1 MDNRENIIL
10 CITEGERLDPRILNH
25 LKNIFGFENV
35 KVFPICLNI
44 YNLYQKLTE
53 DNSFD
58 AEFIDTFMLIKEISK
73 GQRNSYNDELLS
85 LERDQI
91 SEIFLF
97 FDYDGHDTLVE
108 KHPNCLSKMLS
119 LFNNETEHGKLYV
132 SYPMIESYKHPIDA
146 TNNIVDI
153 YSDTHYKTFVS
164 KICDKKLN
172 NLSKLL
178 KEDWLNISILHMKS
192 TNHLFNNSFDFPNS
206 YSDTIEMTQE
216 KIYNQQQKYIV
227 NQKISII
234 NAFPWFLLEYLG
246 TTFFQ
251 ECNDHNK
258 QSPTMTKAPSFVP
271 IN

>member
-119 LFNNETEHGKLYV
+119 LFNNETELEGYEAGHGQPSFDKQFVRNWLLANPDSDYDLPQDV
-132 SYPMIESYKHPIDA
+132 ID
-146 TNNIVDI
+146 
-153 YSDTHYKTFVS
+153 KTIA
-164 KICDKKLN
+164 KYEEAYEMLTGKKL
-172 NLSKLL
+172 
-178 KEDWLNISILHMKS
+178 
-192 TNHLFNNSFDFPNS
+192 
-206 YSDTIEMTQE
+206 
-216 KIYNQQQKYIV
+216 
-227 NQKISII
+227 
-234 NAFPWFLLEYLG
+234 
-246 TTFFQ
+246 
-251 ECNDHNK
+251 
-258 QSPTMTKAPSFVP
+258 
-271 IN
+271 